1 MDMCRN
7 LTQANKLTDG
17 IEWIAYPNA
26 YVRLTMPIT
35 DTNLDDQ
42 QSFILIKQG
51 GKMRDQGY
59 TLLFRKYNAHLS
71 NFIISQSGFKLSTA
85 DVEEIVQ
92 DTFIKVIRNC
102 ESFKGDSPIK
112 TWIFSIAINNMT
124 DHFRRKKSRPTE
136 NLDDVGWKALEDD
149 SEAMRTFDHPPSGE
163 SLEECVGRGFA
174 EFAKKFG
181 ERAHV
186 LSLVMEGFDTEH
198 IASTIQR
205 TPGATREF
213 ISQSRKRIEEFLL
226 PCREYLSA
234 A

>member
-1 MDMCRN
+1 MHQKSHEYA
-7 LTQANKLTDG
+7 LSDG
-17 IEWIAYPNA
+17 IEWLGYHNTF
-26 YVRLTMPIT
+26 VRLAMPTT
-35 DTNLDDQ
+35 DKNMDDQ

-51 GKMRDQGY
+51 GKMREQGY

-85 DVEEIVQ
+85 DAEEIVQ
-92 DTFIKVIRNC
+92 ETFIKVIRNC

-112 TWIFSIAINNMT
+112 TWLFSIAINCMT
-124 DHFRRKKSRPTE
+124 DHFRRKKSRPSE
-136 NLDDVGWKALEDD
+136 NLDDDGWKALEDE
-149 SEAMRTFDHPPSGE
+149 SEAMRIFSPPPSGE

-174 EFAKKFG
+174 EFAKKFS